1 MRLKNYQINIILSL
15 IFLTCFDFGLR
26 FTVEIYYEL
35 RDEDYRFDFKNIIPF
50 TRQSRSTM
58 KLLPYLVFQGNRDNI
73 NDPDNQT
80 LSRQRYYRSE
90 LVNHN
95 ANNVLLLGGSV
106 VENMSINL
114 DQLERM
120 TSQQGLNYEFINGG
134 WSAYNS
140 IQEFILLSQIID
152 EIQPET
158 VILFDGFN
166 DIWLSLYENY
176 PPGYPQHFRRIETI
190 NDYVDHPYRAVLFDL
205 ADRIYPVRLVLSK
218 LKKMR
223 IKKNTNT
230 ELPKKLEEISFYYN
244 RSIKNI
250 ALLCKTNNT
259 RLIVIHQPSIF
270 TKNNLSDKEIEWTN
284 AHNLIWSFKEV
295 YLQAWDIMKN
305 QTKML
310 SIELGFEYY
319 DWSNIFNNTSETI
332 FLDVVHFQSREDK
345 DNIANTILIDSLRM
359 VLIQ

>member
-1 MRLKNYQINIILSL
+1 
-15 IFLTCFDFGLR
+15 
-26 FTVEIYYEL
+26 
-35 RDEDYRFDFKNIIPF
+35 
-50 TRQSRSTM
+50 
-58 KLLPYLVFQGNRDNI
+58 
-73 NDPDNQT
+73 
-80 LSRQRYYRSE
+80 
-90 LVNHN
+90 
-95 ANNVLLLGGSV
+95 
-106 VENMSINL
+106 
-114 DQLERM
+114 
-120 TSQQGLNYEFINGG
+120 
-134 WSAYNS
+134 
-140 IQEFILLSQIID
+140 
-152 EIQPET
+152 
-158 VILFDGFN
+158 
-166 DIWLSLYENY
+166 
-176 PPGYPQHFRRIETI
+176 
-190 NDYVDHPYRAVLFDL
+190 
-205 ADRIYPVRLVLSK
+205 
-218 LKKMR
+218 MR